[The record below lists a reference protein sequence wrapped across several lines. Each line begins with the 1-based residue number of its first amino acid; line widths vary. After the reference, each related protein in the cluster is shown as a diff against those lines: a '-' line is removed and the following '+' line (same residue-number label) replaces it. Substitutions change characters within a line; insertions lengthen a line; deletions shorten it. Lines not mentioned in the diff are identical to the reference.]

1 MRISDWSSDVC
12 SSDLPAIRAVGR
24 RQPVIIRVVDPIAG
38 AEQQRIHPEAD
49 REAAIAVLPAV
60 RRIIARLA
68 IGRAVVGAIIAPVV
82 AAHVA
87 LAASE
92 LGPLVATILAAP
104 LFFPARAVDDPPV
117 GAVVPVAAHPTVP
130 SAIAVSSVLACAH

>member
-24 RQPVIIRVVDPIAG
+24 RQPVIIRVVEPIAG

-60 RRIIARLA
+60 RRIIARQAL
-68 IGRAVVGAIIAPVV
+68 GRAFAGAIIAPLV
-82 AAHVA
+82 AAIVA
-87 LAASE
+87 PAAIE
-92 LGPLVATILAAP
+92 LGPMLERIVAVRVI
-104 LFFPARAVDDPPV
+104 VPV
-117 GAVVPVAAHPTVP
+117 GADAELRSEHDRAPFTNKH
-130 SAIAVSSVLACAH
+130 SYSR